1 MHYGKSHACTPRLT
15 WSKHINQNR
24 GPSMLLAHPLKTKLR
39 PCAGINKN
47 KSHRLTYLN
56 TWSPGRWCCLGR
68 IRMCELIE
76 QDVSRGAGFAVW
88 KAMHHDHCSLYLLFV
103 TGDVRCISCSSD
115 TNHLLHPLHH
125 HAWTITLWNWM
136 FRINFS
142 FYKLPWSWW
151 FIIVI
156 AKQLI
161 YIQLKTFPNKNWVLE

>member
-1 MHYGKSHACTPRLT
+1 MYTKAYIIQTYQP
-15 WSKHINQNR
+15 KQ
-24 GPSMLLAHPLKTKLR
+24 GPSMLLSHPLKTKLR

-47 KSHRLTYLN
+47 KSHRLMYLN
-56 TWSPGRWCCLGR
+56 TWSPGWWCCLGR

-76 QDVSRGAGFAVW
+76 QDVSLGAGFAVW

-115 TNHLLHPLHH
+115 TGHLLQSLHH
-125 HAWTITLWNWM
+125 HAWTITLWNCM